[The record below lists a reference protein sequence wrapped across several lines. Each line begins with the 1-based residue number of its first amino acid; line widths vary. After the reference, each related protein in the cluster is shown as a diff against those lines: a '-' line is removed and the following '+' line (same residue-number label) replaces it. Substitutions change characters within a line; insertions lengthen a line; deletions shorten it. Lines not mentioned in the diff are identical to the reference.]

1 MKILLRNLSVA
12 FAAGSAGGAVG
23 AVFLWFVAEAIL
35 QRNTIWAS
43 TVKVSMV
50 WIAHFVLIGGLWGF
64 LQLIPF
70 NIKNPWKRGL
80 VIALIP
86 IGALLLELALLPK
99 TEGFFFPRVIA
110 RTRPWTEIG
119 ALLVWG
125 QISTWWFVKAK

>member
-1 MKILLRNLSVA
+1 MKNLLRNVSVA
-12 FAAGSAGGAVG
+12 FAAGSAGGIVG
-23 AVFLWFVAEAIL
+23 AVFLWLLAEAIL

-43 TVKVSMV
+43 TVRVSMV

-70 NIKNPWKRGL
+70 NINPPWKRGL
-80 VIALIP
+80 AIALIP